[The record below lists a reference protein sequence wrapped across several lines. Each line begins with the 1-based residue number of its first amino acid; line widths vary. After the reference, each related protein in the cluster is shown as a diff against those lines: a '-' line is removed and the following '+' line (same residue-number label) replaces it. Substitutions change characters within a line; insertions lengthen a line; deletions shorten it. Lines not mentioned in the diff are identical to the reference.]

1 MFGPMP
7 KTSIIPTLETLVT
20 NGYELFH
27 YYDLTHYQTVKGY
40 FMSNEYPIYFA
51 GRLRSDNTLDLL
63 MFSTSNLA
71 IAYES
76 KPSWSPYYP
85 VFEHTFANSDYYAQY
100 GLYFAMA
107 GNISNLA
114 PYVEV
119 FPSIIEAAAAISKY
133 VQWNGDPYYP
143 VGATTS
149 GGGPFHPNPP
159 DYDPTD
165 SDDVDFGTL
174 PEVSAVGTGFVSLWS
189 PTEQQMLDLSEYM
202 WNADVLTLNFWK
214 RLIADPLQLI
224 YGLNIIPV
232 DLDAAGIVGS
242 SPESVVVGTINTGI
256 KMNYLTSQWVE
267 VDCGQLTIDECMLGS
282 YMDYD
287 PYTKL
292 DIYLPYIGYRP
303 LKVDDFMP
311 GTISVKYKIDL
322 LTGACVAQIK
332 STKSNLH
339 DDELDSV
346 VYQFIGNCAT
356 QVPVTASQYADAVR
370 SAISTAAAIGSVVAL
385 AGTGG
390 AAIGASAGAQI
401 MPTASTALTVPQ
413 TGLVPAESGLGMADM
428 AFGVQMA
435 HLDASKAVSA
445 GTNTLKQVGM
455 LHSGA
460 SAAQNAM
467 GLKPS
472 IGRSGAIGGA
482 AGMLATQT
490 PYLIFTRPRVAH
502 PEEQNKYMGYPSF
515 MTRTLGSLTGFTQ
528 VQAIHL
534 EGIPCT
540 TSELAEIESLLE
552 GGVIF

>member
-1 MFGPMP
+1 MLGPLP
-7 KTSIIPTLETLVT
+7 HTSIPPIGLYVVQ
-20 NGYELFH
+20 NGFM
-27 YYDLTHYQTVKGY
+27 LTKASDYHGY
-40 FMSNEYPIYFA
+40 SENYFVGDSHDIYFFGVYGPNQEHNLVLCSIGVEA
-51 GRLRSDNTLDLL
+51 DAYLCSKLNGVIQDVRTVHVPYSSQYDAYYNVIWNMGNYLD
-63 MFSTSNLA
+63 FVQIFPSVPEGLA
-71 IAYES
+71 AIGA
-76 KPSWSPYYP
+76 
-85 VFEHTFANSDYYAQY
+85 FANS
-100 GLYFAMA
+100 
-107 GNISNLA
+107 GN
-114 PYVEV
+114 
-119 FPSIIEAAAAISKY
+119 
-133 VQWNGDPYYP
+133 DPYYP
-143 VGATTS
+143 ITPTTS
-149 GGGPFHPNPP
+149 GGGLYPSQ
-159 DYDPTD
+159 YDPSD
-165 SDDVDFGTL
+165 SDDVGFGTL

-267 VDCGQLTIDECMLGS
+267 VDCGQLTVDECMLGS

-332 STKSNLH
+332 STKSSLH

-385 AGTGG
+385 AGAGS
-390 AAIGASAGAQI
+390 AAVGASAGAQI

-413 TGLVPAESGLGMADM
+413 TGLVAAESGLGMADM

-502 PEEQNKYMGYPSF
+502 PENQNKYMGYPSF
-515 MTRTLGSLTGFTQ
+515 MTKTLGSLTGFTQ

-540 TSELAEIESLLE
+540 ASELAEIESLLE